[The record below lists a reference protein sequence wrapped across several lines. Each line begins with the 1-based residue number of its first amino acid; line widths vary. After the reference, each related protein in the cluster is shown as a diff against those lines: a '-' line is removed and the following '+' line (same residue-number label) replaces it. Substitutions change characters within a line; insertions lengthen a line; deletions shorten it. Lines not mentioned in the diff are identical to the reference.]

1 MSSQLIPQ
9 DPQTEELLQLFSE
22 AREKQNLNQ
31 MLTHLVKNNDF
42 SQLLGI
48 KREISVL
55 DPNDFNDYNTEYQA
69 FLDAL
74 NRGLIACLAAAE
86 LKDDR
91 TILLNE
97 LGLDELTQ
105 LHAQIPADNDKL
117 RERMALEIDAAETIF
132 AASKDITACQKLI
145 NDNLTETNLSATA
158 QDDVKKINKISKV
171 LFESEMPRLEK
182 MQQVDN
188 IIEQSTPTNQDA
200 SSQNTGLGKFINKIL
215 TSLRNL
221 FKGFNERKLN
231 KKVNQ
236 VELNFEST
244 DKGNS
249 DEQDEQEEQNDE
261 NKPRNF

>member
-1 MSSQLIPQ
+1 
-9 DPQTEELLQLFSE
+9 
-22 AREKQNLNQ
+22 
-31 MLTHLVKNNDF
+31 MLTDLVKNNDF

-91 TILLNE
+91 TILLNKLE
-97 LGLDELTQ
+97 LDELTE

-117 RERMALEIDAAETIF
+117 RAHMALEIDAAETIF
-132 AASKDITACQKLI
+132 AGSKDITACRELI
-145 NDNLTETNLSATA
+145 KVNLTKTNLSATA
-158 QDDVKKINKISKV
+158 QDDVKKINNIYKV
-171 LFESEMPRLEK
+171 LFESEMPRLIK
-182 MQQVDN
+182 IQQVNN
-188 IIEQSTPTNQDA
+188 IIEQSTPTNQNS
-200 SSQNTGLGKFINKIL
+200 SSQNTWLGNFINKVL

-231 KKVNQ
+231 KKFNQ
-236 VELNFEST
+236 VKLNLQTINKECTNDNRDHDEDQDQTTIKEL
-244 DKGNS
+244 
-249 DEQDEQEEQNDE
+249 
-261 NKPRNF
+261 